1 MISKPTLPSSGGRS
15 GREKLNKEKVT
26 ARPQPIPQGPYRP
39 DASHVPAWH
48 CKQFL
53 NNYQHFSIIP

>member
-1 MISKPTLPSSGGRS
+1 MISKLTLSRRGGRS
-15 GREKLNKEKVT
+15 GREKLNKEKFT
-26 ARPQPIPQGPYRP
+26 RPQPIPQGPYRP